1 MENNDNNANRT
12 PRVVLGRDVPA
23 GATVA
28 YQVGDD
34 GWDGWEVDVL
44 EDPAAVLASDK
55 LVAVLDEP
63 EHRPWP
69 SAPLIRV
76 WEGSDSERPL
86 PPGILMVR
94 EDARGSYWG
103 VSGEGRVSAWPGVAG
118 DTIARWE
125 AVEAV
130 PTSVLNDLAAVDG
143 VLRTAEGDYERR
155 TARARFVGAARNVLD
170 ARGELV

>member
-1 MENNDNNANRT
+1 MKDNDNADRT
-12 PRVVLGRDVPA
+12 PRVVCGYAVPR

-28 YQVGDD
+28 HQVGDD
-34 GWDGWEVDVL
+34 WEVAIL
-44 EDPAAVLASDK
+44 EDPAAVLVPDE

-63 EHRPWP
+63 EPRPWP

-76 WEGSDSERPL
+76 WEGSDEGDPI
-86 PPGILMVR
+86 PPGTLMTR
-94 EDARGSYWG
+94 DDATGSYRG
-103 VSGEGRVSAWPGVAG
+103 FSGDALVSARHGVAG

-143 VLRTAEGDYERR
+143 VLRTAEGDYEQRA
-155 TARARFVGAARNVLD
+155 ARARFVGAARNVLD